1 MVDEAGLLSVDQAVA
16 LTEVARSAGAVL
28 RLVGDPR
35 QLGAVGR
42 GGVME
47 TAARWAPGGE
57 VTLSQVH
64 RFLRLQA
71 GPDGLPLTVP
81 DAGWADVCQQLRE
94 GAEPA
99 GAAQALIERGAVVH
113 QGRGEAVAAIAAEAA
128 REAGREGALAVTA
141 ATNADAREL
150 NDAARGLRVAAG
162 DVDDT
167 VVATGM
173 DGVRIG
179 RGDRVVTRRNDNAAG
194 VANREAW
201 TVAAV
206 RGDGSLVL
214 KAKQRRVQLPAE
226 YVAAAVQL
234 GYAATDYGNQGVTAT
249 RSATWVSPA
258 TSAGG
263 LYVGASRGRWENR
276 LHVVA
281 ENVEEARDTLAG
293 AVRRDRADRGLDAAR
308 AQAVAQSFPA
318 PGKRKPGPAAVPEGW
333 LSAAELAAALDS
345 LDANLA
351 AELARLRPVPVL
363 DEDVW
368 RSETET
374 DRATA
379 EAGRAQVARYEAEAG
394 RAKAGQEEALEQ
406 ARADF
411 FQAREDDR
419 VLAAGPGLLG
429 WRGERVK
436 EAQSRLAELA
446 QRWGYP
452 LPGARWGDQAV
463 AEAAQ
468 RAAEAK
474 LAQQQR
480 FYEAEIDKA
489 GHVAYLAEDRMSHRD
504 ARRAAGLGHNE
515 AAQERR
521 AQLTRGAELARAE
534 LAGERQRLVEGMA
547 PEEVAAI
554 DAARDAQRAER
565 AGAQEVVRSARQARH
580 RGQGWDLGAGRERP
594 GPEREGPSGSEPP
607 DAVPVTHSGP
617 KNPVGA
623 RSGPRASRP
632 PSHQWR
638 QPTPVT
644 ERLTSVTSLL
654 RLPVGSEPLGARLR
668 TSTRQ
673 AGNPRSGRAGD
684 RARSSPPNV
693 SSRSTVLLPAA
704 HQRQKKEYVLK
715 RTAMFLFLYGRCASN
730 RLHGPT
736 AGRSG
741 VRLYVKFPG
750 SGVDSCELGVYGN
763 PPATPARLKRRHDH
777 REALDIVVAL
787 AHWGFSRPQC
797 SHEIRQRPGDP
808 VTADRCRRG
817 FDALEFSSFASGRAH
832 LGDRVAGAVP
842 GGATK
847 SPDSTPRRL
856 PRGLEAVG
864 APAPLIAEA
873 EPALELELC
882 DRRRGTAVPAPRRVE
897 LSALHADGVG
907 PGDVAGGIEGVDRHI
922 DQQRAVHLIAEA
934 PEVGRPVELG
944 VELAY
949 AS

>member
-1 MVDEAGLLSVDQAVA
+1 MGPAGTGKTAMLAAAKASLDGQGRDLVVLAPTRKAAQVAAEELGARPARWPRSCTTTAGAGTTSGAIPVPSAPALTSPALASRALASRAWRLGLASRALASGPGVSGQPGPPSGRPYEGPGHSPRLSAGSVVVVDEAGLLSVDQAVA

-379 EAGRAQVARYEAEAG
+379 EAGRARW
-394 RAKAGQEEALEQ
+394 
-406 ARADF
+406 
-411 FQAREDDR
+411 
-419 VLAAGPGLLG
+419 PGT
-429 WRGERVK
+429 
-436 EAQSRLAELA
+436 
-446 QRWGYP
+446 
-452 LPGARWGDQAV
+452 
-463 AEAAQ
+463 
-468 RAAEAK
+468 
-474 LAQQQR
+474 
-480 FYEAEIDKA
+480 
-489 GHVAYLAEDRMSHRD
+489 
-504 ARRAAGLGHNE
+504 RRKRAGLG
-515 AAQERR
+515 QDRR
-521 AQLTRGAELARAE
+521 KPWSKPGPTSSRPGRTTASWPPAPASSGG
-534 LAGERQRLVEGMA
+534 GERG
-547 PEEVAAI
+547 
-554 DAARDAQRAER
+554 
-565 AGAQEVVRSARQARH
+565 
-580 RGQGWDLGAGRERP
+580 
-594 GPEREGPSGSEPP
+594 
-607 DAVPVTHSGP
+607 
-617 KNPVGA
+617 
-623 RSGPRASRP
+623 
-632 PSHQWR
+632 
-638 QPTPVT
+638 
-644 ERLTSVTSLL
+644 
-654 RLPVGSEPLGARLR
+654 
-668 TSTRQ
+668 
-673 AGNPRSGRAGD
+673 
-684 RARSSPPNV
+684 
-693 SSRSTVLLPAA
+693 
-704 HQRQKKEYVLK
+704 
-715 RTAMFLFLYGRCASN
+715 
-730 RLHGPT
+730 
-736 AGRSG
+736 
-741 VRLYVKFPG
+741 
-750 SGVDSCELGVYGN
+750 
-763 PPATPARLKRRHDH
+763 
-777 REALDIVVAL
+777 
-787 AHWGFSRPQC
+787 
-797 SHEIRQRPGDP
+797 
-808 VTADRCRRG
+808 
-817 FDALEFSSFASGRAH
+817 
-832 LGDRVAGAVP
+832 
-842 GGATK
+842 
-847 SPDSTPRRL
+847 
-856 PRGLEAVG
+856 
-864 APAPLIAEA
+864 
-873 EPALELELC
+873 
-882 DRRRGTAVPAPRRVE
+882 
-897 LSALHADGVG
+897 
-907 PGDVAGGIEGVDRHI
+907 
-922 DQQRAVHLIAEA
+922 
-934 PEVGRPVELG
+934 
-944 VELAY
+944 
-949 AS
+949 